1 METGRTEIL
10 KISHLS
16 RSFGKLSVLKDV
28 NFSIY
33 SREIICVLGP
43 SGCGKTTLLRLL
55 AGLIPFDEGQVSL
68 NGNETI
74 GRRLNQ
80 LGIGM
85 VFQEPRLLPWR
96 TVFANVALPFELM
109 DTAIDTIVKQT
120 ISSAIELVGLTDFAG
135 NYPHELSGG
144 MRQRVSLAR
153 ALVTNPGMLF
163 MDEPL
168 TGLDVHSRNEFMEQI
183 LDIWGKKRITL
194 LWVTHDL
201 REAIR
206 IADRIIVLSRRPGT
220 VVATLPVLHPRQGQS
235 GGAEELELETT
246 LRKLFE

>member
-16 RSFGKLSVLKDV
+16 RSFGKLAVLKDV

-33 SREIICVLGP
+33 SREILCVLGP

-55 AGLIPFDEGQVSL
+55 AGLIPFDEGQVIL
-68 NGNETI
+68 NGGETA

-80 LGIGM
+80 LETGM

-109 DTAIDTIVKQT
+109 GTAIDTGVKQT
-120 ISSAIELVGLTDFAG
+120 ISGALELVGMPDFTG

-153 ALVTNPGMLF
+153 AMATNPRMLF
-163 MDEPL
+163 LDEPL
-168 TGLDVHSRNEFMEQI
+168 TGLDVQSRSEFMEQI
-183 LDIWGKKRITL
+183 LRVWEDKRITL

-220 VVATLPVLHPRQGQS
+220 VVATLPVRHPRREQS
-235 GGAEELELETT
+235 GGPEELELEAT

>member
-16 RSFGKLSVLKDV
+16 CSFGKLSVLKDV
-28 NFSIY
+28 NFSMY

-43 SGCGKTTLLRLL
+43 SGCGKTTLLKVL
-55 AGLIPFDEGQVSL
+55 AGLIPFDEGQVIL
-68 NGNETI
+68 NGGETV
-74 GRRLNQ
+74 GRLFNQ
-80 LGIGM
+80 LETGM

-96 TVFANVALPFELM
+96 TAFANVALPFELM
-109 DTAIDTIVKQT
+109 GTAIGSTVKQT
-120 ISSAIELVGLTDFAG
+120 ISDALGLVGLSDFAG
-135 NYPHELSGG
+135 SYPHELSGG

-153 ALVTNPGMLF
+153 ALATNPGMLF

-168 TGLDVHSRNEFMEQI
+168 TGLDVHGRGDFMEQI
-183 LDIWGKKRITL
+183 LRIWGDKRLTL

-220 VVATLPVLHPRQGQS
+220 VVATLPVLHPRSEQS
-235 GGAEELELETT
+235 LGTEELELETT
-246 LRKLFE
+246 LQQLFT

>member
-1 METGRTEIL
+1 METRRTEIL

-68 NGNETI
+68 NGSETI
-74 GRRLNQ
+74 GRRLTQ
-80 LGIGM
+80 LETGM

-109 DTAIDTIVKQT
+109 GTAIDAAVKQT
-120 ISSAIELVGLTDFAG
+120 ISGALELVGLSDFAG

-153 ALVTNPGMLF
+153 ALATNPGMLF

-168 TGLDVHSRNEFMEQI
+168 TGLDVHSRGEFMEQI
-183 LDIWGKKRITL
+183 LTRL
-194 LWVTHDL
+194 
-201 REAIR
+201 
-206 IADRIIVLSRRPGT
+206 GT
-220 VVATLPVLHPRQGQS
+220 
-235 GGAEELELETT
+235 
-246 LRKLFE
+246 